1 MKRRKHTR
9 EFTIWNV
16 MTIICFSFF
25 AFFFLYPLLRMIIGG
40 IYVDGK
46 FNFDSYKKFF
56 TSRYYMSA
64 VANSFKILHIHCYGY
79 ELCHDHEAC
88 KDQGQEAH

>member
-64 VANSFKILHIHCYGY
+64 VANSFKIALTSTCISIVTGTT
-79 ELCHDHEAC
+79 
-88 KDQGQEAH
+88 